1 MPIPPPT
8 ERQARLIWLA
18 VSAVAVTV
26 LIAFLG
32 LLIWGTGQVL
42 RVLSPVLWPLAVAGV
57 FAYLLDPVVDLLE
70 VRRVPR
76 TRAILVVFALATA
89 LFLGLVGSVVPTVVN
104 ETRELTQS
112 IPGYADRV
120 QETVDGW
127 MTNKNSLVR
136 QALNLVPGLGTTPAD
151 GSAVDTNVAPTQPA
165 PNSTPPDTREPT
177 NGQLSAL
184 TSSSLLTQPAED
196 THAPTETDVQRPEE
210 DEAGDPEP
218 GSPTAGFWDQLVAA
232 GHVQSATRWLAGLL
246 PTVGSW
252 IFGEVTRVASWF
264 GVLAGLALI
273 PVYLFYF
280 LLEKRGISS
289 QWAHYLPVAD
299 SKFKQELAFVIGSIN
314 DYLIAFFRGQ
324 VLVAICDGILYAIG
338 FLIIGLP
345 MAVLIGVVA
354 SVLTIIPYIG
364 SIITCGSAIIIAA
377 VHFGDIWHPLL
388 AVLVFA
394 VVQGLEGFIIQPKIV
409 GDRVGLHPL
418 TIIIAL
424 MVGTSLFGGLL
435 GGILAIPFTAALR
448 VLMFRYVWKAPTE
461 TAAATEAEN

>member
-8 ERQARLIWLA
+8 DRQARLIWLA

-26 LIAFLG
+26 IMAFLG
-32 LLIWGTGQVL
+32 LLIWGTGQIL
-42 RVLSPVLWPLAVAGV
+42 QVLSPVLWPLAVAGV
-57 FAYLLDPVVDLLE
+57 LAYLLDPVVDLLE
-70 VRRVPR
+70 TKRVPR
-76 TRAILVVFALATA
+76 TRAILVVFALAVA
-89 LFLGLVGSVVPTVVN
+89 LFLGLVGSVVPTVVR
-104 ETRELTQS
+104 ETRDLAEE
-112 IPGYADRV
+112 IPVYAQRV
-120 QETVDGW
+120 QTRMDDW
-127 MTNKNSLVR
+127 MSNTNSLVR
-136 QALNLVPGLGTTPAD
+136 RALKLVPGLGPAAP
-151 GSAVDTNVAPTQPA
+151 GESAADTNPPVSLNP
-165 PNSTPPDTREPT
+165 PPDTPVVSSNRPAADPQEQDTSPGRVPT
-177 NGQLSAL
+177 SPETQSL
-184 TSSSLLTQPAED
+184 TPDESE
-196 THAPTETDVQRPEE
+196 RP
-210 DEAGDPEP
+210 
-218 GSPTAGFWDQLVAA
+218 STGFWDQLVAA

-289 QWAHYLPVAD
+289 NWAQYLPVAD
-299 SKFKQELAFVIGSIN
+299 SKFKQELAFVIGAIN

-324 VLVAICDGILYAIG
+324 VLVAICDGILYAVG
-338 FLIIGLP
+338 FLLIGLP

-377 VHFGDIWHPLL
+377 VHFGDVWHPLL

-394 VVQGLEGFIIQPKIV
+394 IVQGLEGFVIQPKIV

-448 VLMFRYVWKAPTE
+448 VLMFRYVWKSPAKPALE
-461 TAAATEAEN
+461 